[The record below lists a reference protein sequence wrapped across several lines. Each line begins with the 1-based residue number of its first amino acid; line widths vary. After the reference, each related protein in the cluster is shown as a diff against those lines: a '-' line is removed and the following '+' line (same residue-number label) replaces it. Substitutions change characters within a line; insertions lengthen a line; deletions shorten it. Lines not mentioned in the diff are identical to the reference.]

1 VLVFSLIVMG
11 IVMLVQILL
20 MILLL
25 RSGLPGWLFS
35 GTAIFTVILML
46 PLLIGSV
53 IHPAISMTG
62 DGLILQPLIGH
73 AQFVRWEDLTGTAPH
88 PLIFNDE
95 ATGRLLYGKRY
106 RPREGLIVLVAAT
119 AGLSPLYR
127 LVGGI
132 AGASLSAAFGIS
144 STTHENYDVL
154 VEQIRQHSGQS

>member
-1 VLVFSLIVMG
+1 MVIVDTCKTFGVPLKFASPPPPIISDHGSPHPRLRRLARVVLVFSLIVMG
-11 IVMLVQILL
+11 IVVLTQILL

-25 RSGLPGWLFS
+25 RSGLPGWLFG
-35 GTAIFTVILML
+35 GTAIFTAILMF

-106 RPREGLIVLVAAT
+106 RPREGLIILVAAS
-119 AGLSPLYR
+119 AGLS
-127 LVGGI
+127 
-132 AGASLSAAFGIS
+132 
-144 STTHENYDVL
+144 
-154 VEQIRQHSGQS
+154 